1 MDGPIIGLDRG
12 STTPLGAQVVDAL
25 RRRVLGGGLR
35 PGDSVP
41 STRALASALGIS
53 RSVVVAA
60 YEQLAGEGYL
70 DTRQG
75 AATRVAELQPRIES
89 STDAAWPASAVGVT
103 GPAAPEGPPASSTA
117 APRIDLLPGRPS
129 TSRIDSRSWRT
140 AWRRAAAAA
149 IPADSPPPFGE
160 PRLRTEIADHLRHAR
175 GLDCSPDDVV
185 VTAGTSEALGLLAS
199 VLTAGG
205 LTAGGLAA
213 GGFAVGRL
221 GAGERAPGRR
231 PPVLAIE
238 DPGYPSARRLF
249 ERRGVATRPLGVDG
263 DGFDVGALR
272 RLPRAPDAVMV
283 TPSHQ
288 YPLGG
293 RLPVATR
300 LELLDW
306 ARVHDALVIE
316 DDYDSEFR
324 HLGPPLPALASL
336 DDAGRVVLVGSFSKV
351 LTPWIRLGYLVLPR
365 ANPGLRTAV
374 AAARDDETCPV
385 PGVAQLAIAELLASG
400 AVRRHIA
407 ASRREYAHRRRLVLA
422 ALDGLAGAPLS
433 GLDGGL
439 HAVVELRDAA
449 ASAALVT
456 RLAGAGVAVAPLSD
470 YSAAPGGR
478 RHGIVFGYAAPSDT
492 RLAEGLALI
501 RAAILDTAVAPAAT
515 DRRDGGSRR
524 NPAANTTKVDLSQPG
539 GRRVV

>member
-1 MDGPIIGLDRG
+1 MDGPIIDLDLDRG
-12 STTPLGAQVVDAL
+12 SITPLGAQVVDAL

-60 YEQLAGEGYL
+60 YEQLVGEGYL

-89 STDAAWPASAVGVT
+89 ATDAAWPASAVGVT

-140 AWRRAAAAA
+140 AWRRAAAEA

-160 PRLRTEIADHLRHAR
+160 PRLRAEIADHLRHAR

-205 LTAGGLAA
+205 FAVGGLTAGGLT
-213 GGFAVGRL
+213 
-221 GAGERAPGRR
+221 AGERAPGRR

-365 ANPGLRTAV
+365 ANPGLRAAI
-374 AAARDDETCPV
+374 AAARDDEACPV

-422 ALDGLAGAPLS
+422 ALDGLPGAPLS

-456 RLAGAGVAVAPLSD
+456 RLAEAGVAVAPLSD

-501 RAAILDTAVAPAAT
+501 RAAILDAAVAPAAT